1 MTRSEVLVEAGRL
14 AADGKP
20 YALATV
26 VRVVRP
32 ASTRRGDR
40 ALVTP
45 DGTLAGWVGGA
56 CSEPIVVREALR
68 ALADGE
74 PRLVQIGPAGSGADA
89 PDDVVVAESRCASEG
104 VVEVLIEPEL
114 PGPLLAVLG
123 EGVAGR
129 TLVQLARIVG
139 WRVTDQLDPD
149 AAADAVVVA
158 TMGHGDEDALASA
171 LKSEVGYVGLVASAR
186 RAAVVLD
193 DLRARGVAE
202 EELARVRSPAGR
214 DLGPS
219 TQEEIAVAILA
230 ELVDWRHGQAG
241 RPRRP
246 GPGRDGAG
254 RGGRPGLWHDGGR
267 GRRPDGGPRRG
278 HLVLLLGR
286 VPGPLRDHGRVMTTD
301 NRPEPPSVGGEREM
315 LAGFL
320 DFHRATLL
328 WKLEGL
334 DDEQLRR
341 AMVPS
346 GTSLLGLVKHLA
358 YVERSWFQGVWDG
371 QEVSFPWTTE
381 DPDADWRIEPGETT
395 GDVLAFYKAECDRS
409 REIVA
414 GASSLDEI
422 IEHPRRQ
429 GWKLSRRWIL
439 IHMVE
444 ETARHVGHAD
454 ILREQL
460 DGAVGE

>member
-74 PRLVQIGPAGSGADA
+74 PRLIHIGPAGSGAGA

-129 TLVQLARIVG
+129 TLSQLARIVG
-139 WRVTDQLDPD
+139 WRVADQLDP
-149 AAADAVVVA
+149 AQRPDAVVVA

-171 LKSEVGYVGLVASAR
+171 LKAEVGYVGLVASAR

-193 DLRARGVAE
+193 ALRAQGVADDD
-202 EELARVRSPAGR
+202 LARVRSPAGR

-219 TQEEIAVAILA
+219 TQEEIAVAVLA
-230 ELVDWRHGQAG
+230 ELVDWRHG
-241 RPRRP
+241 
-246 GPGRDGAG
+246 
-254 RGGRPGLWHDGGR
+254 
-267 GRRPDGGPRRG
+267 
-278 HLVLLLGR
+278 
-286 VPGPLRDHGRVMTTD
+286 
-301 NRPEPPSVGGEREM
+301 
-315 LAGFL
+315 LAGDPAGL
-320 DFHRATLL
+320 ATAAPA
-328 WKLEGL
+328 E
-334 DDEQLRR
+334 
-341 AMVPS
+341 AV
-346 GTSLLGLVKHLA
+346 
-358 YVERSWFQGVWDG
+358 
-371 QEVSFPWTTE
+371 
-381 DPDADWRIEPGETT
+381 DPVCGMTVA
-395 GDVLAFYKAECDRS
+395 
-409 REIVA
+409 VA
-414 GASSLDEI
+414 GAPSAV
-422 IEHPRRQ
+422 R
-429 GWKLSRRWIL
+429 
-439 IHMVE
+439 
-444 ETARHVGHAD
+444 
-454 ILREQL
+454 
-460 DGAVGE
+460 DGVTWYFCSVACRDHFERTGDT